1 MWNFLA
7 HIVVLQLIVFSP
19 LQLHIKRKSTARKS
33 ISYRYIKCFKLTL
46 PFNTRCR
53 GFELLSSPRR
63 TMQKLCIMLHKCGST
78 SSVAVLCSLKFLNV
92 LFLSQVLFKKNSCG
106 LVDCFFFSCREIWG
120 RVCVWRRRKIAPIF
134 LVCWGVFCI
143 CTNVLR
149 AYFLT
154 LEIFS
159 LFTFV
164 PQWPFFY
171 LPYSPS
177 VHPFFAHCKWN
188 SDCVGQNSADS
199 N

>member
-46 PFNTRCR
+46 PFNTQCR

-120 RVCVWRRRKIAPIF
+120 RVCVWRRRKIALIF
-134 LVCWGVFCI
+134 FGLLGCFLYMHKCTLGIFFDLRDIFTLYFCSAM
-143 CTNVLR
+143 T
-149 AYFLT
+149 FL
-154 LEIFS
+154 LS
-159 LFTFV
+159 ALF
-164 PQWPFFY
+164 PF
-171 LPYSPS
+171 SPS
-177 VHPFFAHCKWN
+177 FLC
-188 SDCVGQNSADS
+188 SL
-199 N
+199 